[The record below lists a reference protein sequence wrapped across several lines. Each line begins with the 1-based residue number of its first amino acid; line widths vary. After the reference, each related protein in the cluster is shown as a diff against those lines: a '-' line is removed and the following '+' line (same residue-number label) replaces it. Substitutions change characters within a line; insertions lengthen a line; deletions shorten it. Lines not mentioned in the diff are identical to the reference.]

1 MGSLFPEPFQLSL
14 GGCARAVAKT
24 RESKG
29 GGEAVGCANMA
40 ALPEEPTEAVAVKPD
55 PDAGAPPPAPLSQ
68 SPISTA
74 PAVATAA
81 PPAPASS
88 GAAPLLADGE
98 PLAGGVDS
106 KSSVT
111 SSPTPPAAQL
121 PADKQTLLAVLQ
133 FLRRSNL
140 RESEEIL
147 RREARGLVDD
157 VPSDPNSSVP
167 GIPGAHGGEGQDPSI
182 GILAPG
188 TGDVLINSVTFGQ
201 TGATI
206 SPAAVTTPPAAPL
219 GHPGKAGVLVEDQPD
234 VSAVLSAYNQQGDP
248 ALYEE
253 YYSGLKHFI
262 ECALDCHRA
271 ELSQLFY
278 PLFVHMYLELVYNGH
293 ESEAKSFFEKF
304 HGDQECYYQDDLRV
318 LSSLT
323 KKEHMRGNE
332 TMLDFRT
339 SKFVLRISRDSYQ
352 LLKRHLQEKQNN
364 QIWNIV
370 QEHLYIDIFDGMP
383 RSKQQIDAMVGSLAG
398 EAKREANKAKV
409 FFGLLKEPEIEL
421 PLDDEDEEGENEEGK
436 PKKKKPKKDNMGSK
450 SKKQDPNAPPQNRIP
465 LPELKDSDKL
475 DKIMNM
481 KEATKR
487 VRLGPDCLP
496 SICFYTFLN
505 AYQGL
510 TAVDVTDD
518 SSMIV
523 GGFADSTVRVWS
535 VTPKKLRSV
544 KSATDLSV
552 IDKESDDVLE
562 RIMDE
567 KTASELKILYGHS
580 GPVYGASF
588 SPDRNY
594 LLSCS
599 EDGTIRLWSLLTFS
613 CLVGYKGHNY
623 PVWDT
628 QFSPYGYYFVSGG
641 HDRVSRLWATDHYQP
656 LRIFAGHLADV
667 TCTRFH
673 PNSNYIATGSA
684 DRTVRLW
691 DVLNGNCV
699 RIFTGHKGPVNSL
712 AFSPNGRFLAT
723 GATDGRVLLWDIG
736 HGLMVGELKGH
747 SDTIYAL
754 KFSRDGEILA
764 SGSMDNTVKLWDAVK
779 AFEDLETDDFTTAT
793 GHINLPE
800 SSQDLLLGTY
810 MTKSTP
816 VIHLHFTR
824 RNLLLAA
831 GAYSSQ

>member
-1 MGSLFPEPFQLSL
+1 
-14 GGCARAVAKT
+14 
-24 RESKG
+24 
-29 GGEAVGCANMA
+29 MA
-40 ALPEEPTEAVAVKPD
+40 ALPEEPAEVAAVKPD
-55 PDAGAPPPAPLSQ
+55 PEAGTPPQAP
-68 SPISTA
+68 
-74 PAVATAA
+74 AA
-81 PPAPASS
+81 PPAAA
-88 GAAPLLADGE
+88 AAPA
-98 PLAGGVDS
+98 A
-106 KSSVT
+106 
-111 SSPTPPAAQL
+111 PPAAAAEGEVAASGGDAATPK
-121 PADKQTLLAVLQ
+121 PAAPGPAASPAALDRQTLVAVLQ

-147 RREARGLVDD
+147 RREARLLGDDLGAAALSPAGAGLLGAPGGDADSAGGEALLSRVTAAAAIAIGG
-157 VPSDPNSSVP
+157 SAATAASSS
-167 GIPGAHGGEGQDPSI
+167 PGA
-182 GILAPG
+182 
-188 TGDVLINSVTFGQ
+188 
-201 TGATI
+201 
-206 SPAAVTTPPAAPL
+206 AAVAAVP
-219 GHPGKAGVLVEDQPD
+219 PGKGGVVVEDQPD

-248 ALYEE
+248 TLYEE

-262 ECALDCHRA
+262 ECSLDCHRA

-278 PLFVHMYLELVYNGH
+278 PLFVHMYLELVYNQH
-293 ESEAKSFFEKF
+293 ESEAKSFFERF

-323 KKEHMRGNE
+323 KKEHMKGNE

-409 FFGLLKEPEIEL
+409 FFGLLKEPEFDV

-436 PKKKKPKKDNMGSK
+436 PKKKKPKKDSVGSK

-475 DKIMNM
+475 DKVMNM
-481 KEATKR
+481 KEAARR
-487 VRLGPDCLP
+487 VRLGPECLP

-510 TAVDVTDD
+510 TAVDITDD

-544 KSATDLSV
+544 KTAADLSL

-580 GPVYGASF
+580 GPVYGTSF
-588 SPDRNY
+588 SPD
-594 LLSCS
+594 S
-599 EDGTIRLWSLLTFS
+599 
-613 CLVGYKGHNY
+613 
-623 PVWDT
+623 
-628 QFSPYGYYFVSGG
+628 
-641 HDRVSRLWATDHYQP
+641 LWATDHYQP

-684 DRTVRLW
+684 DRTIRLW

-699 RIFTGHKGPVNSL
+699 RIFTGHKGPIHSL

-747 SDTIYAL
+747 TDTIYAL
-754 KFSRDGEILA
+754 RFSRDGEILA
-764 SGSMDNTVKLWDAVK
+764 SGSMDNTVRLWDAVK

-800 SSQDLLLGTY
+800 NSQDLLLGTY

-816 VIHLHFTR
+816 VVHLHFTR

>member
-1 MGSLFPEPFQLSL
+1 
-14 GGCARAVAKT
+14 
-24 RESKG
+24 
-29 GGEAVGCANMA
+29 MA
-40 ALPEEPTEAVAVKPD
+40 ALAEEQTEVAVKLEPEGPPTLLPPQAGD
-55 PDAGAPPPAPLSQ
+55 GAGEGSGGTTNNGPNGGGGNVAASSSTGGDGGTPKPTVAVSAAAPAGAAAVPAAAPDASAPH
-68 SPISTA
+68 
-74 PAVATAA
+74 
-81 PPAPASS
+81 
-88 GAAPLLADGE
+88 DR
-98 PLAGGVDS
+98 
-106 KSSVT
+106 
-111 SSPTPPAAQL
+111 
-121 PADKQTLLAVLQ
+121 QTLLAVLQ
-133 FLRRSNL
+133 FLRQSNL
-140 RESEEIL
+140 REAEEAL
-147 RREARGLVDD
+147 RREARLLEEAVAGSGAPGEVDSAGAE
-157 VPSDPNSSVP
+157 VASALLSRVTASAPAAPDP
-167 GIPGAHGGEGQDPSI
+167 
-182 GILAPG
+182 PG
-188 TGDVLINSVTFGQ
+188 TGAS
-201 TGATI
+201 GATVV
-206 SPAAVTTPPAAPL
+206 SGSASGPAAP
-219 GHPGKAGVLVEDQPD
+219 GKVGSVAVEDQPD

-248 ALYEE
+248 TMYEE

-262 ECALDCHRA
+262 ECSLDCHRA

-278 PLFVHMYLELVYNGH
+278 PLFVHMYLELVYNQH
-293 ESEAKSFFEKF
+293 ENEAKSFFEKF

-323 KKEHMRGNE
+323 KKEHMKGNE

-398 EAKREANKAKV
+398 EAKREANKSKV
-409 FFGLLKEPEIEL
+409 FFGLLKEPEIEV

-436 PKKKKPKKDNMGSK
+436 PKKKKPKKDSIGSK

-481 KEATKR
+481 KETTKR

-518 SSMIV
+518 SSLIA

-544 KSATDLSV
+544 KQASDLSL

-588 SPDRNY
+588 SPDR
-594 LLSCS
+594 
-599 EDGTIRLWSLLTFS
+599 
-613 CLVGYKGHNY
+613 
-623 PVWDT
+623 
-628 QFSPYGYYFVSGG
+628 
-641 HDRVSRLWATDHYQP
+641 LWATDHYQP

-667 TCTRFH
+667 NCTRFH
-673 PNSNYIATGSA
+673 PNSNYVATGSA

-699 RIFTGHKGPVNSL
+699 RIFTGHKGPIHSL
-712 AFSPNGRFLAT
+712 TFSPNGRFLAT

-747 SDTIYAL
+747 TDTVCSL
-754 KFSRDGEILA
+754 RFSRDGEILA
-764 SGSMDNTVKLWDAVK
+764 SGSMDNTVRLWDAIK

-800 SSQDLLLGTY
+800 NSQELLLGTY

-816 VIHLHFTR
+816 VVHLHFTR
-824 RNLLLAA
+824 RNLVLAA
-831 GAYSSQ
+831 GAYSPQ

>member
-1 MGSLFPEPFQLSL
+1 
-14 GGCARAVAKT
+14 
-24 RESKG
+24 
-29 GGEAVGCANMA
+29 MA
-40 ALPEEPTEAVAVKPD
+40 ALHEEPAEVAAVKPD
-55 PDAGAPPPAPLSQ
+55 PDAGTPPPPAVP
-68 SPISTA
+68 P
-74 PAVATAA
+74 AA
-81 PPAPASS
+81 PPA
-88 GAAPLLADGE
+88 AAPAAAAEGE
-98 PLAGGVDS
+98 VAGGGGDAAPP
-106 KSSVT
+106 KSAA
-111 SSPTPPAAQL
+111 PGPAAS
-121 PADKQTLLAVLQ
+121 PAALDRQTLVAVLQ

-147 RREARGLVDD
+147 RREARLLGDDLGAAALSPASAGLLGGSG
-157 VPSDPNSSVP
+157 SDADS
-167 GIPGAHGGEGQDPSI
+167 GEALLGR
-182 GILAPG
+182 G
-188 TGDVLINSVTFGQ
+188 TG
-201 TGATI
+201 A
-206 SPAAVTTPPAAPL
+206 AAVAIGGNAATVATSSPGVAAVAAVPA
-219 GHPGKAGVLVEDQPD
+219 GKVGGAVVVEDQPD

-248 ALYEE
+248 TLYEE

-262 ECALDCHRA
+262 ECSLDCHRA

-278 PLFVHMYLELVYNGH
+278 PLFVHMYLELVYNQH
-293 ESEAKSFFEKF
+293 ESEAKSFFERF

-323 KKEHMRGNE
+323 KKEHMKGNE

-409 FFGLLKEPEIEL
+409 FFGLLKEPEFDV

-436 PKKKKPKKDNMGSK
+436 PKKKKPKKDNVGSK

-475 DKIMNM
+475 DKVMNM
-481 KEATKR
+481 KEAARR
-487 VRLGPDCLP
+487 VRLGPECLP

-510 TAVDVTDD
+510 TAVDITDD

-544 KSATDLSV
+544 KTAADLSL

-580 GPVYGASF
+580 GPVYGTSF
-588 SPDRNY
+588 SPD
-594 LLSCS
+594 S
-599 EDGTIRLWSLLTFS
+599 
-613 CLVGYKGHNY
+613 
-623 PVWDT
+623 
-628 QFSPYGYYFVSGG
+628 
-641 HDRVSRLWATDHYQP
+641 LWATDHYQP

-684 DRTVRLW
+684 DRTIRLW

-699 RIFTGHKGPVNSL
+699 RIFTGHKGPIHSL

-747 SDTIYAL
+747 TDTVYAL
-754 KFSRDGEILA
+754 RFSRDGEILA
-764 SGSMDNTVKLWDAVK
+764 SGSMDNTVRLWDAVK

-800 SSQDLLLGTY
+800 NSQDLLLGTY

-816 VIHLHFTR
+816 VVHLHFTR

>member
-1 MGSLFPEPFQLSL
+1 
-14 GGCARAVAKT
+14 
-24 RESKG
+24 
-29 GGEAVGCANMA
+29 MA
-40 ALPEEPTEAVAVKPD
+40 ALHEEPAEVAAVQPD
-55 PDAGAPPPAPLSQ
+55 PDAGTPPPPPA
-68 SPISTA
+68 
-74 PAVATAA
+74 V
-81 PPAPASS
+81 
-88 GAAPLLADGE
+88 
-98 PLAGGVDS
+98 
-106 KSSVT
+106 
-111 SSPTPPAAQL
+111 PPAAA
-121 PADKQTLLAVLQ
+121 PAAGPAATAEGEVAGGGGDAAPAKPAAPGPAASPAALDRQTLVAVLQ

-147 RREARGLVDD
+147 RREARLLGDD
-157 VPSDPNSSVP
+157 L
-167 GIPGAHGGEGQDPSI
+167 GAVA
-182 GILAPG
+182 L
-188 TGDVLINSVTFGQ
+188 
-201 TGATI
+201 
-206 SPAAVTTPPAAPL
+206 SPASAGLLGGSGSDADSGEALLGRATSAAAVAIGGNVATVATSSPGVAAVAAVP
-219 GHPGKAGVLVEDQPD
+219 PGKGAVVVEDQPD

-248 ALYEE
+248 TLYEE

-262 ECALDCHRA
+262 ECSLDCHRA

-278 PLFVHMYLELVYNGH
+278 PLFVHMYLELVYNQH
-293 ESEAKSFFEKF
+293 ESEAKSFFERF

-323 KKEHMRGNE
+323 KKEHMKGNE

-409 FFGLLKEPEIEL
+409 FFGLLKEPEFDV

-436 PKKKKPKKDNMGSK
+436 PKKKKPKKDNVGSK

-475 DKIMNM
+475 DKVMNM
-481 KEATKR
+481 KEAARR
-487 VRLGPDCLP
+487 VRLGPECLP

-510 TAVDVTDD
+510 TAVDITDD

-544 KSATDLSV
+544 KTAADLSL

-580 GPVYGASF
+580 GPVYGTSF
-588 SPDRNY
+588 SPD
-594 LLSCS
+594 S
-599 EDGTIRLWSLLTFS
+599 
-613 CLVGYKGHNY
+613 
-623 PVWDT
+623 
-628 QFSPYGYYFVSGG
+628 
-641 HDRVSRLWATDHYQP
+641 LWATDHYQP

-684 DRTVRLW
+684 DRTIRLW

-699 RIFTGHKGPVNSL
+699 RIFTGHKGPIHSL

-747 SDTIYAL
+747 TDTIYAL
-754 KFSRDGEILA
+754 RFSRDGEILA
-764 SGSMDNTVKLWDAVK
+764 SGSMDNTVRLWDAVK

-800 SSQDLLLGTY
+800 NSQDLLLGTY

-816 VIHLHFTR
+816 VVHLHFTR

>member
-1 MGSLFPEPFQLSL
+1 
-14 GGCARAVAKT
+14 
-24 RESKG
+24 
-29 GGEAVGCANMA
+29 MA
-40 ALPEEPTEAVAVKPD
+40 ALAEEQTEVAVKLEPEVPPTLLPPQAGD
-55 PDAGAPPPAPLSQ
+55 GAGEGGGGTTNNGPNGGGGNVAAAASSAGGDGGTPKPSVAVSAVAPAGAAPVPAAAPEAGAPH
-68 SPISTA
+68 
-74 PAVATAA
+74 
-81 PPAPASS
+81 
-88 GAAPLLADGE
+88 DR
-98 PLAGGVDS
+98 
-106 KSSVT
+106 
-111 SSPTPPAAQL
+111 
-121 PADKQTLLAVLQ
+121 QTLLAVLQ
-133 FLRRSNL
+133 FLRQSNL
-140 RESEEIL
+140 REAEEAL
-147 RREARGLVDD
+147 RREARLLEEAVAGTGAPGEADGAGTEAASALLSRVTASA
-157 VPSDPNSSVP
+157 PGPAAPDP
-167 GIPGAHGGEGQDPSI
+167 
-182 GILAPG
+182 PG
-188 TGDVLINSVTFGQ
+188 TGAS
-201 TGATI
+201 GA
-206 SPAAVTTPPAAPL
+206 AAVSGLATGPAAP
-219 GHPGKAGVLVEDQPD
+219 GKVGSVAVEDQPD

-248 ALYEE
+248 TMYEE

-262 ECALDCHRA
+262 ECSLDCHRA

-278 PLFVHMYLELVYNGH
+278 PLFVHMYLELVYNQH
-293 ESEAKSFFEKF
+293 ENEAKSFFEKF

-323 KKEHMRGNE
+323 KKEHMKGNE

-398 EAKREANKAKV
+398 EAKREANKSKV
-409 FFGLLKEPEIEL
+409 FFGLLKEPEIEV

-436 PKKKKPKKDNMGSK
+436 PKKKKPKKDSIGSK

-481 KEATKR
+481 KETTKR

-518 SSMIV
+518 SSLIA

-544 KSATDLSV
+544 KQAADLSL

-594 LLSCS
+594 LLSSS
-599 EDGTIRLWSLLTFS
+599 EDGTVRLWSLQTFT

-641 HDRVSRLWATDHYQP
+641 HDRVARLWATDHYQP

-667 TCTRFH
+667 NCTRFH
-673 PNSNYIATGSA
+673 PNSNYVATGSA

-699 RIFTGHKGPVNSL
+699 RIFTGHKGPIHSL
-712 AFSPNGRFLAT
+712 TFSPNGRFLAT

-747 SDTIYAL
+747 TDTVCSL
-754 KFSRDGEILA
+754 RFSRDGEILA
-764 SGSMDNTVKLWDAVK
+764 SGSMDNTVRLWDAVK

-800 SSQDLLLGTY
+800 NSQELLLGTY

-816 VIHLHFTR
+816 VVHLHFTR
-824 RNLLLAA
+824 RNLVLAA
-831 GAYSSQ
+831 GAYSPQ

>member
-1 MGSLFPEPFQLSL
+1 
-14 GGCARAVAKT
+14 
-24 RESKG
+24 
-29 GGEAVGCANMA
+29 MA
-40 ALPEEPTEAVAVKPD
+40 ALPEEPAEVAAVKPD
-55 PDAGAPPPAPLSQ
+55 PEAGTPPQPP
-68 SPISTA
+68 
-74 PAVATAA
+74 AA
-81 PPAPASS
+81 PPAAA
-88 GAAPLLADGE
+88 AAPA
-98 PLAGGVDS
+98 A
-106 KSSVT
+106 
-111 SSPTPPAAQL
+111 PPAAAAEAEAVGSGGEAAPPK
-121 PADKQTLLAVLQ
+121 PAAPGPAASPAALDRQTLVAVLQ

-147 RREARGLVDD
+147 RREARLLGDDLGAAALSPAGAGLLGAPGGDADSTGGEALLSRVTAAAAIAIGGS
-157 VPSDPNSSVP
+157 VATVASSS
-167 GIPGAHGGEGQDPSI
+167 PGA
-182 GILAPG
+182 
-188 TGDVLINSVTFGQ
+188 
-201 TGATI
+201 
-206 SPAAVTTPPAAPL
+206 AAVAAVP
-219 GHPGKAGVLVEDQPD
+219 PGKAGGGVVVEDQPD

-248 ALYEE
+248 TLYEE

-262 ECALDCHRA
+262 ECSLDCHRA

-278 PLFVHMYLELVYNGH
+278 PLFVHMYLELVYNQH
-293 ESEAKSFFEKF
+293 ESEAKSFFERF

-323 KKEHMRGNE
+323 KKEHMKGNE

-409 FFGLLKEPEIEL
+409 FFGLLKEPEFDV

-436 PKKKKPKKDNMGSK
+436 PKKKKPKKDSVGSK

-475 DKIMNM
+475 DKVMNM
-481 KEATKR
+481 KEAARR
-487 VRLGPDCLP
+487 VRLGPECLP

-510 TAVDVTDD
+510 TAVDITDD

-544 KSATDLSV
+544 KTAADLSL

-580 GPVYGASF
+580 GPVYGTSF

-599 EDGTIRLWSLLTFS
+599 EDGTVRLWSLQTFT

-641 HDRVSRLWATDHYQP
+641 HDRVARLWATDHYQP

-684 DRTVRLW
+684 DRTIRLW

-699 RIFTGHKGPVNSL
+699 RIFTGHKGPIHSL

-747 SDTIYAL
+747 TDTIYAL
-754 KFSRDGEILA
+754 RFSRDGEILA
-764 SGSMDNTVKLWDAVK
+764 SGSMDNTVRLWDAVK

-800 SSQDLLLGTY
+800 NSQDLLLGTY

-816 VIHLHFTR
+816 VVHLHFTR